1 MRELRPLQPLGLSA
15 TAEAVYLTLV
25 EQGPQTLAELA
36 DRSTLVGSPI
46 ESLQHAV
53 TELSDIGLVSR
64 TDGRLTAQP
73 PRAMLEAVAE
83 RRAREARI
91 AYESA
96 TVLSRFWLDHTS
108 GSSYVEVVDSSHRH
122 VAVQERVHDEAVAEV
137 RGLSTGPVG
146 GSDRVPEVSPGTLN
160 ALDRGI
166 AYRVVYGADILQ
178 DPKALAVSASTA
190 ASRHGCSPGSR

>member
-1 MRELRPLQPLGLSA
+1 MRPLQALGLSA
-15 TAEAVYLTLV
+15 MAEVAYLALV

-36 DRSTLVGSPI
+36 DRAPLVGSPL

-64 TDGRLTAQP
+64 TDDRLTTQP

-96 TVLSRFWLDHTS
+96 TVLSRFWFDHTS
-108 GSSYVEVVDSSHRH
+108 GSSYVE
-122 VAVQERVHDEAVAEV
+122 E
-137 RGLSTGPVG
+137 
-146 GSDRVPEVSPGTLN
+146 
-160 ALDRGI
+160 
-166 AYRVVYGADILQ
+166 
-178 DPKALAVSASTA
+178 
-190 ASRHGCSPGSR
+190 